1 MHSTGSE
8 GKHGRKI
15 GGLGTGGI
23 ALVALAAG
31 LMLPAASAMAAQ
43 CSGTPA
49 AGIDWHDCNK
59 KNVMMPSSDLQGAN
73 LANSDFSTTDFSG
86 SNLNGANLEKATI
99 VRTWFE
105 GASAE
110 KANFSRVEAYRS
122 NFAKVAATGANFA
135 GAELQ
140 RANFAEAV
148 LNGVDFEKA
157 ELGRVNF
164 DNATLADVRFA
175 YANLSRAVFSKAAI
189 EGKLSF
195 EGAFMFLT
203 RIEDTD
209 LSGATGLEQE
219 QIDMACGNAGTK
231 LPQGLTAP
239 TGWPCPSD

>member
-1 MHSTGSE
+1 MQRPEAPAGN
-8 GKHGRKI
+8 GRKI
-15 GGLGTGGI
+15 DNRRAGAI
-23 ALVALAAG
+23 ALLTIATGLLLDAA
-31 LMLPAASAMAAQ
+31 PTMAAQ

-49 AGIDWHDCNK
+49 AGIDWRDCTK
-59 KNVMMPSSDLQGAN
+59 KNVMMQSSNLQGAN
-73 LANSDFSTTDFSG
+73 LSNSDFTMTDFSG
-86 SNLNGANLEKATI
+86 SNLSGANLEKATV

-110 KANFSRVEAYRS
+110 KANFSRIEAYRS
-122 NFAKVAATGANFA
+122 NFAKVAATGASFA

-148 LNGVDFEKA
+148 LKGVDFEKA

-175 YANLSRAVFSKAAI
+175 YANLSRAVFSKARI
-189 EGKLSF
+189 EGKLAF

-231 LPQGLTAP
+231 LPQGLNAP
-239 TGWPCPSD
+239 AGWPCPSD